1 MTQKILNNLEG
12 ADNNKLQLL
21 GKEAALDIAKRFSIA
36 YGEYM
41 DLCDAEKRF
50 DEETKIIDEEI
61 NFDKLSPEE
70 IEVKANAL
78 TSCFDKISDFWNK
91 VTNTIGA
98 AKEADALVEEILTLV
113 SSQHANKNFN
123 ETLGKS
129 IKEASKKLQG
139 EAKNDLDD
147 CGDKILE
154 FSKNRQNG
162 AAVLTDNNLFIFHND
177 KLIVKHPINNNPLL
191 EVKELLPK
199 YKKDIKNFYCGESY
213 VSKKMKLKI
222 LKLKHFHFN

>member
-199 YKKDIKNFYCGESY
+199 YKKDIK
-213 VSKKMKLKI
+213 KL
-222 LKLKHFHFN
+222 LLWGKLCEQKNEIKDIEVETFSF